1 MMGSSE
7 LCLHEVQLFISASEF
22 EHYRGVSAGWVC
34 SVEGREIGNDRCAD
48 YVEGHA
54 GILQMEYLYNNMSI
68 YLMPVVMVSIS
79 RSIVNESNK

>member
-54 GILQMEYLYNNMSI
+54 GVLQMEYLYNNMS
-68 YLMPVVMVSIS
+68 VVMSSIS